1 MSHFSIGEIMSAFIC
16 SDKHFAV
23 VAKALFASPTAAQQ
37 FADALKRENI
47 KSVNH
52 RYGEST
58 RFRKVDMNTASPD
71 DVNQYDG
78 HDLMCL
84 LACIDYQSCEHPD
97 YDRTRIDIAE
107 RMLRAQGANQDASNK
122 PNLWAI

>member
-1 MSHFSIGEIMSAFIC
+1 MSAFIC

-23 VAKALFASPTAAQQ
+23 VAKALFASPTAQQQ

-52 RYGEST
+52 RYKEST
-58 RFRKVDMNTASPD
+58 RFRKVDLNAATAD

-78 HDLMCL
+78 HDMLCL
-84 LACIDYQSCEHPD
+84 LMCIDYQSCEHPD
-97 YDRTRIDIAE
+97 YNNTYFSLAE
-107 RMLRAQGANQDASNK
+107 RMLRALGNNAEHSK
-122 PNLWAI
+122 REHLWAI

>member
-1 MSHFSIGEIMSAFIC
+1 MSAFIC

-23 VAKALFASPTAAQQ
+23 VAKALFAQPTSAQQ

-47 KSVNH
+47 KSFNH
-52 RYGEST
+52 KYKSYGEHA
-58 RFRKVDMNTASPD
+58 RFRKVDLNAATAD

-78 HDLMCL
+78 HDVLCL
-84 LACIDYQSCEHPD
+84 LMCIDYQSCEHPD

>member
-1 MSHFSIGEIMSAFIC
+1 MSAFIC

-23 VAKALFASPTAAQQ
+23 VAKALFSSPTEAQQ

-52 RYGEST
+52 RYNERS
-58 RFRKVDMNTASPD
+58 RFRAVNLNAATKEAVD
-71 DVNQYDG
+71 QYWG
-78 HDLMCL
+78 HDLMVL
-84 LACIDYQSCEHPD
+84 LNCIRYQSCDHPD
-97 YDRTRIDIAE
+97 YDNTRNELAI
-107 RMLRAQGANQDASNK
+107 RWLRATGSTESNAK